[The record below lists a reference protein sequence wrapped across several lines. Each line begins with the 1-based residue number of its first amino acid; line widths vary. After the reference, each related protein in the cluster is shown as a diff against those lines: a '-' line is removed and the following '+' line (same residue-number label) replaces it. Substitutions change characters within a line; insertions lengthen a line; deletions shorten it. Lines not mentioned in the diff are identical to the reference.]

1 MLRRL
6 SALIGIILLA
16 AILIALVW
24 AVHEHRTRTL
34 DEDIQ
39 TQVRL
44 DSDTAAGRMEGERSC

>member
-24 AVHEHRTRTL
+24 AVHEHRTRTI
-34 DEDIQ
+34 DEMSEP
-39 TQVRL
+39 QVRIDR
-44 DSDTAAGRMEGERSC
+44 DSAAGRTEGERSC